1 MEWGIRRQACIGLA
15 VVVGLVLFIGV
26 WGTMARLAGAIV
38 ATGRIEPTDHVQVV
52 QHEDGGIV
60 ATIEITD
67 GDTVRQGDIL
77 LTLDGSTLRAEL
89 AIVAAQLRAIEA
101 EVVRL
106 KAEQA
111 GATRLIFP
119 GALLDAATADDNVAE
134 LVTRQT
140 QLFEARLGT
149 YEETIRSLREQ
160 QQQRRSETEGL
171 VLQQVSLDRQLTS
184 IEADLQD
191 ASSLRDKGLVLSSRV
206 RELERSQSELEGQ
219 SAAIR
224 ASEASARSE
233 VARIDVEIL
242 KLSAQRQEEATASLR
257 DLEARETELLERQRD
272 YEARVARLSLRSP
285 TDGTIHDL
293 KVHTVGAVIREAEPV
308 VYVVPTGQD
317 LTVKAEIDATR
328 VDSLVTNQ
336 TVVLRFTSFDARTT
350 PEVRGTLRRFS
361 PDTVKDERSGLEF
374 YTADITVAAPEL
386 DKLEGKTL
394 IPGMPVEV
402 QIQTGSH
409 APLDYMLR
417 PFLDFVERAMK
428 E

>member
-1 MEWGIRRQACIGLA
+1 
-15 VVVGLVLFIGV
+15 VVVGLVLFVGV

-38 ATGRIEPTDHVQVV
+38 ASGRIEPAAHVQVV

-60 ATIEITD
+60 ATIQVRD

-77 LTLDGSTLRAEL
+77 LTLDGTTLQAEL
-89 AIVAAQLRAIEA
+89 AILNAQLRAIDA

-111 GATRLIFP
+111 GATKLVFP
-119 GALLDAATADDNVAE
+119 AALLSAARADDNVAE

-149 YEETIRSLREQ
+149 HEATIRSLREQ
-160 QQQRRSETEGL
+160 QRQRHSESEGL
-171 VLQQVSLDRQLTS
+171 VLQQVSLGRQLTS
-184 IEADLQD
+184 IGEDLQD

-206 RELERSQSELEGQ
+206 RELQRSQSQLEGQ
-219 SAAIR
+219 SAAIS

-233 VARIDVEIL
+233 AARIDVEIL
-242 KLSAQRQEEATASLR
+242 KLISEREEEATSGLR
-257 DLEARETELLERQRD
+257 DLEAKETELLERKRD
-272 YEARVARLSLRSP
+272 YEARAARLTLRSP
-285 TDGTIHDL
+285 SDGTIHDL
-293 KVHTVGAVIREAEPV
+293 KIHTIGAVIREAEPV
-308 VYVVPTGQD
+308 VYVVPAGQD

-328 VDSLVTNQ
+328 VDSLVPNQ

-350 PEVRGTLRRFS
+350 PEVQGTLRRFS

-409 APLDYMLR
+409 APLDYILR
-417 PFLDFVERAMK
+417 PFLDFIERGMK